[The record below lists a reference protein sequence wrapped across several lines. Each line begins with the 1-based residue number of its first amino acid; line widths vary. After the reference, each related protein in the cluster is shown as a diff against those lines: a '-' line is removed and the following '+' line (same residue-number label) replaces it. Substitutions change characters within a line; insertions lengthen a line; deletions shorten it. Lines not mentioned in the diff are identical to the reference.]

1 MEIYDQQDRLAGRSL
16 VEAPDFEPALEA
28 ARLRVLRQGGTVEE
42 AYAGS
47 TQFSVEP
54 AWNQAPY
61 LDGFVVRALP
71 ASGAV
76 VEHRINRSYFRSNAK
91 AAAAKLVDDGKLAEG
106 QAYVWLAA
114 AYHRPANDIPPG
126 APRRF
131 TLKAAAPKL
140 EISEGRIADFAAG
153 SDRAVDAAEEFPV
166 FVRGS
171 VVEQIVEQGREATD
185 RELETGS
192 LLLGKLYRDEQRL
205 FLEVTAQLPVQ
216 AEQGPTRLGFSDSTW
231 AQARAALALRRQQAE
246 FVVGFFHNHPVRTA
260 FSCKNC
266 PIERQRVCP
275 LATPF
280 FSADDVGVMRTA
292 FQRAMQIG
300 LLVTDVSWRDPM
312 VDAFGWNA
320 DGLLVRR
327 DFHVLGPCRVDF
339 RASEPEPDAPKGE
352 ACENEASDE
361 SLKGESSNLEKALP
375 LSTARS
381 S

>member
-1 MEIYDQQDRLAGRSL
+1 
-16 VEAPDFEPALEA
+16 
-28 ARLRVLRQGGTVEE
+28 
-42 AYAGS
+42 
-47 TQFSVEP
+47 
-54 AWNQAPY
+54 
-61 LDGFVVRALP
+61 
-71 ASGAV
+71 

-192 LLLGKLYRDEQRL
+192 LLLGKLYRDGERL
-205 FLEVTAQLPVQ
+205 FLELTAQLPVQ
-216 AEQGPTRLGFSDSTW
+216 AEQGPTRLGFGDATW
-231 AQARAALALRRQQAE
+231 AQARAALALRKQEAE
-246 FVVGFFHNHPVRTA
+246 FVAGFFHNHPVRTA
-260 FSCKNC
+260 FNCKNC
-266 PIERQRVCP
+266 PIERQKVCP
-275 LATPF
+275 LSTPF

-300 LLVTDVSWRDPM
+300 LLVTDVGWREPM
-312 VDAFGWNA
+312 VDAFGWDP
-320 DGLLVRR
+320 DGQLVRR
-327 DFHVLGPCRVDF
+327 NFHVLGPCGVDF
-339 RASEPEPDAPKGE
+339 RAAESEPGAPKGE

-361 SLKGESSNLEKALP
+361 SLKAESSTLEKEPP
-375 LSTARS
+375 LSKANS
-381 S
+381 G